1 MSKRNLFVLVLF
13 ALASLFLFGCDENG
27 QPVDPE
33 LCTNP
38 LYNQYDSQAC
48 TNVRA
53 NRNVAPTLDECRN
66 AFLAAYVTIEC
77 INMRDANPPEIDYV
91 APDTCT
97 TCGTATSGGHV
108 MDPSNVIQDAV
119 MAMQCSNPQDPMYY
133 DQSCLEWQ
141 IANP

>member
-1 MSKRNLFVLVLF
+1 MSKRNLFVLVVVLT
-13 ALASLFLFGCDENG
+13 SLFLFGCNENG
-27 QPVDPE
+27 QPVDPAM
-33 LCTNP
+33 CTNP
-38 LYNQYDSQAC
+38 LYNQYNSQAC

-53 NRNVAPTLDECRN
+53 ARGSAPTLDECRN
-66 AFLAAYVTIEC
+66 AFLAAFDTIEC
-77 INMRDANPPEIDYV
+77 VNMRDANSPASSTVDTT
-91 APDTCT
+91 DTCT

-108 MDPSNVIQDAV
+108 MDPSNVIQDTV